1 MQTKKSPHEAGNERT
16 FEADSIESG
25 QLALFEL
32 STCMPSWP
40 TAGTLADRALNL
52 LLDGQ
57 VLDHPTF
64 EGLTGSWRLAAVV
77 FELRA
82 LNWPI
87 RSRIRPTQPG
97 ERGGVAVYL
106 LPARAIAEAVAIRG
120 GRA

>member
-1 MQTKKSPHEAGNERT
+1 MKAPAATETE
-16 FEADSIESG
+16 

-32 STCMPSWP
+32 PACLPSWP
-40 TAGTLADRALNL
+40 TSGTLAARALDM

-64 EGLTGSWRLAAVV
+64 EHLTGSWRLAAVV

-87 RSRIRPTQPG
+87 GSRSRPAQPG
-97 ERGGVAVYL
+97 ERGVVAVYS
-106 LPARAIAEAVAIRG
+106 LPARAIAEAVAMRG